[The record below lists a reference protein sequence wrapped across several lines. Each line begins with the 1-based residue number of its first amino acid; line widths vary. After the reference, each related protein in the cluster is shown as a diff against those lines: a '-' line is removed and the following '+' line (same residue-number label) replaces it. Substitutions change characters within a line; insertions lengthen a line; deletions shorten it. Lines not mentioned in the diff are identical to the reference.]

1 MPDTW
6 RCECGYTN
14 LGSKTC
20 LVCRRPRQAV
30 PPPEPAARI
39 DEPPPL
45 EEEPEPTDDQPAKRP
60 VTSRSTK
67 STKKA
72 APRKRTK

>member
-1 MPDTW
+1 MPDAW

-20 LVCRRPRQAV
+20 TVCRRPRQAV
-30 PPPEPAARI
+30 APPAPEARI
-39 DEPPPL
+39 DDPPPPPPAPV
-45 EEEPEPTDDQPAKRP
+45 ERAAAKRP
-60 VTSRSTK
+60 LKARPA
-67 STKKA
+67 KKA

>member
-30 PPPEPAARI
+30 PAPEPEARI
-39 DEPPPL
+39 DEPPPA
-45 EEEPEPTDDQPAKRP
+45 EERVEKKAARPKAAAKKRP
-60 VTSRSTK
+60 VR
-67 STKKA
+67 KKA
-72 APRKRTK
+72 T

>member
-30 PPPEPAARI
+30 PPPAPEARI
-39 DEPPPL
+39 DDPPPPAPV
-45 EEEPEPTDDQPAKRP
+45 EKAAAKRP
-60 VTSRSTK
+60 LKARP
-67 STKKA
+67 TKKA
-72 APRKRTK
+72 APRKRAK

>member
-30 PPPEPAARI
+30 PPPRVEPVEDVPVDDF
-39 DEPPPL
+39 DELPP
-45 EEEPEPTDDQPAKRP
+45 EKKVAKRP
-60 VTSRSTK
+60 VKARSAA
-67 STKKA
+67 KKA
-72 APRKRTK
+72 PARKRSK